1 MARYGI
7 SFQLYGLFDYLSV
20 NNPKFYRKRK
30 KNARRVGQCRRL
42 HIQAAVRALPYY
54 EMKWKKKMVVSLCER
69 LIFI

>member
-54 EMKWKKKMVVSLCER
+54 EMKW
-69 LIFI
+69 